1 MLRYQCSV
9 RLRCEKNRMTSRNL
23 GVVFGRKSWLRFILI
38 VVLNYCYPTA
48 TLMRS
53 RDPGA
58 EFSDMAGKALFIEW
72 LIENAPVIFNESN

>member
-1 MLRYQCSV
+1 
-9 RLRCEKNRMTSRNL
+9 MTARNL
-23 GVVFGRKSWLRFILI
+23 GVVFGRKSFFFSLSFEVLIFIL
-38 VVLNYCYPTA
+38 A

-72 LIENAPVIFNESN
+72 LIENAPQVFNENNLS